1 MSSRTIK
8 ADTTLKLQAPRYE
21 VVTSNYYLT
30 NIPPLNNANLQVLS
44 RNPITGEVQLT
55 EKNSAD
61 FGTTVLNAS
70 IVGTSLITN
79 PGTSNSHSLK
89 TLRST
94 NSSINIIPSA
104 SEIDLQAQI
113 SLLNATPL
121 GDAQVIQTAG
131 TGSNFIF
138 KSINAGSKINLLSDP
153 NSITISTPGTIELQ
167 NRGTGSQIIHDPGI
181 DDNFSLKSL
190 VAGTN
195 ITLSSNDDEI
205 TISNTLT
212 GFITQSNLGA
222 GEPILS
228 DPGTDNSFSYKT
240 IVAGTNVTLASDANT
255 LTISSIHPTDEIT
268 LGNLGTGEVILS
280 DPGLDSSFNFKTI
293 KPGTNMVLTSDANEL
308 TIGTT
313 LSGNIT
319 LSNLGAGS
327 EIIHDPGTND
337 HFNLKSLVGGANIGL
352 TSDANTITINNLA
365 SGHITQSNLGAGEG
379 VLSDPGSDDTFA
391 FKSLVAGTH
400 MTLGS
405 DANQI
410 TIGTTL
416 TGNITLH
423 AVGTGDNFLSDAG
436 TDNDFSFKSIVGGS
450 GIGILP
456 AGNDIVI
463 SATQQNITQ
472 SNLGVGA
479 NILATPGTL
488 SSFDFKTL
496 IQGTG
501 ISISNGSNSITISS
515 SITQSNIGIGTN
527 LILKNPGTGINFDF
541 KSIIAGAGILI
552 TNGINDLTFASNIS
566 ANNVGAGSGIVASTS
581 TGSSLDFKS
590 LIAGTGIT
598 LSAAATAITISATP
612 STGVTINNVGI
623 GAGRVM
629 KTTGLSTTF
638 DVKSILAGTNIT
650 TVNGT
655 DEITLNVPNTNLDN
669 VGTGSGL
676 LVNTG
681 SLGVSSARN
690 FKTLLAGTGITLS
703 AGVNEITINAST
715 QDSNMANLGAG
726 SAILAT
732 TGTLPTT
739 TVRNFRTLVAGSNVT
754 LSSTADEITINSTGG
769 GITPT
774 SYGFSTEITSG
785 TLTSIAVNPSY
796 TTIASYTTPAYG
808 FNSGLLNTGTGVF
821 TIGAGDVGT
830 YTVSFYIQASNTN
843 ATASSKN
850 YIDLVFRNTTTNI
863 NYINLTQNMPSNG
876 KYTIGFTKSFSLT
889 TGTYEMR
896 LSKQRTG
903 GTFTVGTTLNSAY
916 SIYRIA

>member
-1 MSSRTIK
+1 MSRTIQ
-8 ADTTLKLQAPRYE
+8 ADNTLRLQAPIYE
-21 VVTSNYYLT
+21 VRSSNYYLT
-30 NIPPLNNANLQVLS
+30 NLLPLNNANTQILS
-44 RNPITGEVQLT
+44 RNPVTGEVQLT
-55 EKNSAD
+55 EKNSAE
-61 FGTTVLNAS
+61 FSTSLINAS
-70 IVGTSLITN
+70 IVGSSLINN
-79 PGTSNSHSLK
+79 PGTSGSHLLK

-94 NSSINIIPSA
+94 NSSINIISSPN
-104 SEIDLQAQI
+104 EIDLQAQI
-113 SLLNATPL
+113 SVTNATPL
-121 GDAQVIQTAG
+121 GDSQILQTAG
-131 TGSNFIF
+131 TGSNFVF

-167 NRGTGSQIIHDPGI
+167 NRGTGTQIIHNPGI
-181 DDNFSLKSL
+181 DDNFTLKSL
-190 VAGTN
+190 VAGSN
-195 ITLSSNDDEI
+195 ISLSSNDDEI
-205 TISNTLT
+205 TINNGLT
-212 GFITQSNLGA
+212 GFITQLNLGA

-228 DPGTDNSFSYKT
+228 DPGTDSSFSYKT
-240 IVAGTNVTLASDANT
+240 IVAGSNIGLVSDANT
-255 LTISSIHPTDEIT
+255 LTISSIHPTDKIT
-268 LGNLGTGEVILS
+268 LGNLGTGELILS
-280 DPGLDSSFNFKTI
+280 NPGLDSSFSFKTI
-293 KPGTNMVLTSDANEL
+293 KPGNNMTLNSDANEL

-313 LSGNIT
+313 LSGNVT

-327 EIIHDPGTND
+327 EIIHDPGTNN
-337 HFNLKSLVGGANIGL
+337 HFNLKSLIGGTNIGL

-365 SGHITQSNLGAGEG
+365 SGHITQSNLGAGQG
-379 VLSDPGSDDTFA
+379 ILSDPGSDDTFA

-400 MTLGS
+400 MTLAS

-410 TIGTTL
+410 TIGTNL

-496 IQGTG
+496 VQGTG
-501 ISISNGSNSITISS
+501 ITLSNGSNSITISS

-527 LILKNPGTGINFDF
+527 TILKNPGTNINFDF
-541 KSIIAGAGILI
+541 KSIIAGAGILV

-566 ANNVGAGSGIVASTS
+566 ANNVGSGSGIVASTS

-598 LSAAATAITISATP
+598 LSAAATSITINATP

-638 DVKSILAGTNIT
+638 DVKSILAGTNIS
-650 TVNGT
+650 TVNGV

-681 SLGVSSARN
+681 SLGVSSART
-690 FKTLLAGTGITLS
+690 FKTLLAGTGITLT

-715 QDSNMANLGAG
+715 QNSNMANLGAG
-726 SAILAT
+726 TALLTT
-732 TGTLPTT
+732 TGSLPTT

-774 SYGFSTEITSG
+774 SYGFSTEITAG
-785 TLTSIAVNPSY
+785 TLTSVAVNPSY

-808 FNSGLLNTGTGVF
+808 FNSGLLNTGTGIL

-830 YTVSFYIQASNTN
+830 YTISFYIQASNS
-843 ATASSKN
+843 TAVASNKN
-850 YIDLVFRNTTTNI
+850 YIDLIFRNTTTNT
-863 NYINLTQNMPSNG
+863 NYINLTQDMPSNG
-876 KYTIGFTKSFSLT
+876 TYTIGFTKPFSLT
-889 TGTYEMR
+889 AGTYEMR
-896 LSKQRTG
+896 LSKRRTG
-903 GTFTVGTTLNSAY
+903 GTYTIGTTVNSTY
-916 SIYRIA
+916 SVYRIA